1 MAIPCHSCVCLFV
14 AVAGSLADYFRGIL
28 SVSCEAIMPVFNDI
42 ILVPGAAS
50 NQTTDGMR
58 GEVSCE
64 PGILTVG

>member
-1 MAIPCHSCVCLFV
+1 
-14 AVAGSLADYFRGIL
+14 
-28 SVSCEAIMPVFNDI
+28 MPVFNDI